1 MKLYRNKDGV
11 FTPTQ
16 EQAKQRKREGFGA
29 FEQVEVP
36 TSDGREALAEYLN
49 ALVAAGSPNPSE
61 PAAAIPDEEDG
72 GGDYSE
78 SEAAQYAREAGPS
91 YRLPNH
97 G

>member
-1 MKLYRNKDGV
+1 MKLYQLDNGKFV
-11 FTPTQ
+11 ATQ
-16 EQAKQRKREGFGA
+16 EEAKKAGGKFSK
-29 FEQVEVP
+29 VEVP

-72 GGDYSE
+72 GDYYSE